1 MAVYL
6 YKARKLSGEPV
17 EGSVPADS
25 ERAALST
32 REKMGLFPLDL
43 RPDPKDAV
51 VGAESDGPPPTFLE
65 QLLHR
70 RVSAES
76 AARFARELADL
87 SGAGV
92 PILRA
97 LDAISERGEGK
108 RVVWGANEKKED

>member
-6 YKARKLSGEPV
+6 YKARKLSGEAI

-25 ERAALST
+25 ERAALAALE
-32 REKMGLFPLDL
+32 RLGLFPLDL
-43 RPDPKDAV
+43 RPDPKDTA
-51 VGAESDGPPPTFLE
+51 VGADSDAAPATFLE
-65 QLLHR
+65 RILNR

-108 RVVWGANEKKED
+108 RVIWGA